1 MIKQIASTR
10 PPGIN
15 ITMIITACMRRAQTS
30 YQFGARYMAA
40 LWRQRARVGVTR
52 HVSTY
57 IPRIERPGAATV
69 ATAYC
74 RMGWRIFRSPTA
86 PSVPR
91 FARRGWVQP
100 LRLYVR
106 PGWLRRKQRQRVASP
121 VGCFTA
127 ARRPQINARLYNEE
141 IVRRGGFMTAE
152 HATHVAADR
161 PTTTQF
167 LPMRSLLSADRYMD
181 PHTIRIRSPCP

>member
-1 MIKQIASTR
+1 
-10 PPGIN
+10 
-15 ITMIITACMRRAQTS
+15 MIITACMRRAQTS

-106 PGWLRRKQRQRVASP
+106 PGWLRRKQR
-121 VGCFTA
+121 
-127 ARRPQINARLYNEE
+127 
-141 IVRRGGFMTAE
+141 
-152 HATHVAADR
+152 
-161 PTTTQF
+161 
-167 LPMRSLLSADRYMD
+167 
-181 PHTIRIRSPCP
+181 